1 MTLDLKDLR
10 AACFEAARS
19 AKWKHKP
26 QPVENIQELADKFYE
41 IAAEKA
47 KEIHETD
54 EDSQIVNRAVW
65 YLAQVHAIPP
75 MRDDL
80 RWFHEMLEALLEVAL
95 PNTYV
100 AAGKPQAFLQ
110 DLLKGI
116 TWSIDN
122 PFDPEKT

>member
-1 MTLDLKDLR
+1 MAPDPKDLR
-10 AACFEAARS
+10 AACFDAAQC
-19 AKWKHKP
+19 AKWELKP
-26 QPVENIQELADKFYE
+26 QPVEDIQELADRFYE
-41 IAAEKA
+41 IAVRRG
-47 KEIHETD
+47 KEIDEIG

-75 MRDDL
+75 MRDDV
-80 RWFHEMLEALLEVAL
+80 RWFQEMLDALLELAL

-100 AAGKPQAFLQ
+100 AVGKPQAFLK

-116 TWSIDN
+116 TWSIEH